1 MFIDELLKNENP
13 FRLRCVVIIDSLAT
27 HYCSFQRQYITTEV
41 LNYTEPSYI
50 LESKI
55 VGGF

>member
-27 HYCSFQRQYITTEV
+27 HYCSFQRQHITAEV
-41 LNYTEPSYI
+41 LNYTEPS
-50 LESKI
+50 
-55 VGGF
+55 